1 MVLHFTETGFLIIL
15 PRDNP
20 SRIVDAMLGID
31 YNEEFCVSLDFSPDF
46 IARLM
51 AAGFL
56 VMSVKADNTADE
68 DESAAHEAAVAAPEA
83 AVAAPEAA
91 VAGRE
96 SAAPAPDG
104 QYILLPKLHL
114 TRSALFFDKL
124 HVKKSIKRYLGRYE
138 LRPDADFD
146 FIVNRCQEIHGD
158 DWLTEPLVAVIRNIR
173 QNRLH
178 GVYPM
183 SFALYRDDKLV
194 AGEFGVKAGGVYTS
208 YSGYY
213 DENNAGT
220 VQLILATLWLQDHGF
235 AFFDL
240 GMPLEYK
247 TALGA
252 QDISPKEFVALFR
265 AAQY

>member
-1 MVLHFTETGFLIIL
+1 MILHFTETGFLIIL

-20 SRIVDAMLGID
+20 RLIVDAMLETG

-56 VMSVKADNTADE
+56 VMSVKADND
-68 DESAAHEAAVAAPEA
+68 
-83 AVAAPEAA
+83 
-91 VAGRE
+91 
-96 SAAPAPDG
+96 

-114 TRSALFFDKL
+114 TRSALFFDNL
-124 HVKKSIKRYLGRYE
+124 HIKKSVRRFLGRYE

-146 FIVNRCQEIHGD
+146 FIVNRCQEIHGE
-158 DWLTEPLVAVIRNIR
+158 DWLTEPLAAAIRNIR
-173 QNRLH
+173 ESSLH

-183 SFALYRDDKLV
+183 SFALYRGDKLV
-194 AGEFGVKAGGVYTS
+194 AGEFGVKVGRVYTS

-220 VQLILATLWLQDHGF
+220 VQLILTTRWLQDNGF

-252 QDISPKEFVALFR
+252 QDISPEDFVALFR
-265 AAQY
+265 AAQR

>member
-1 MVLHFTETGFLIIL
+1 MILHFTETGLLIIL

-20 SRIVDAMLGID
+20 RRIVDAMLETG
-31 YNEEFCVSLDFSPDF
+31 YNEEFCVSLDFTPDF

-56 VMSVKADNTADE
+56 VMSVKAADDADE
-68 DESAAHEAAVAAPEA
+68 DAAANPETAP
-83 AVAAPEAA
+83 PE
-91 VAGRE
+91 
-96 SAAPAPDG
+96 

-114 TRSALFFDKL
+114 TRSALFFGNL
-124 HVKKSIKRYLGRYE
+124 HIKKSVKRYLDRYE

-146 FIVNRCQEIHGD
+146 FIVNRCQEIHGK
-158 DWLTEPLVAVIRNIR
+158 DWLTGPLIAAVRDIRKD
-173 QNRLH
+173 RLH

-194 AGEFGVKAGGVYTS
+194 AGEFGVKVGKVYTS

-213 DENNAGT
+213 DESNAGT
-220 VQLILATLWLQDHGF
+220 VQLILATRYLEENGF

-240 GMPLEYK
+240 GMPMEYK

-252 QDISPKEFVALFR
+252 QDISPEDFVALFR
-265 AAQY
+265 AAQH

>member
-20 SRIVDAMLGID
+20 RRIVDAMLEID

-56 VMSVKADNTADE
+56 VMSVKVDNAADE
-68 DESAAHEAAVAAPEA
+68 DESAAHEADVADQ
-83 AVAAPEAA
+83 
-91 VAGRE
+91 E
-96 SAAPAPDG
+96 SAAPEV

-114 TRSALFFDKL
+114 TRSALFFDDL
-124 HVKKSIKRYLGRYE
+124 HVKKSVKRYLDRYE

-146 FIVNRCQEIHGD
+146 FIVNRCQEIHGG
-158 DWLTEPLVAVIRNIR
+158 DWLTEPLIAAIRNIR

-183 SFALYRDDKLV
+183 SFALYRDEKLV
-194 AGEFGVKAGGVYTS
+194 AGEFGVKAGEVYTS

-213 DENNAGT
+213 DESNAGT
-220 VQLILATLWLQDHGF
+220 VQLVLTTRWLHDHGF

-252 QDISPKEFVALFR
+252 QDISPEEFVALFR